1 MLPQDQVLLFF
12 LPAMAA
18 NLMLFLTGHY
28 YGTSVV
34 VPLDLRG
41 RIGGRRLIGE
51 GRGLTSLPRAL
62 AAGMLCGALQGRLEE
77 AVVLA
82 LGAQFGMVV
91 NSLLKRRRGI
101 PRGGRHLPW
110 DHIDFVLGAC
120 LIYGLHF
127 PLSGAL
133 VLSGL
138 VYCGVCH
145 LVVGHLVHGRKRAV

>member
-1 MLPQDQVLLFF
+1 M
-12 LPAMAA
+12 
-18 NLMLFLTGHY
+18 
-28 YGTSVV
+28 
-34 VPLDLRG
+34 
-41 RIGGRRLIGE
+41 E
-51 GRGLTSLPRAL
+51 GMR
-62 AAGMLCGALQGRLEE
+62 
-77 AVVLA
+77 
-82 LGAQFGMVV
+82 
-91 NSLLKRRRGI
+91 LLKRRRGI

-145 LVVGHLVHGRKRAV
+145 LVVGHLVRAVLGE